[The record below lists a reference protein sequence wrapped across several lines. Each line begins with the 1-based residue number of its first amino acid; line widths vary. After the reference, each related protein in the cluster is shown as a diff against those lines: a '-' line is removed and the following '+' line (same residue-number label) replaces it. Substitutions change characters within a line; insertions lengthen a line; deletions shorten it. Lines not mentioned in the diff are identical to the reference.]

1 MPLAITR
8 LAALVALSAALPLF
22 ASVASARTPQADPP
36 AAASFYAHPD
46 HCVGM
51 VSVIEDQTPEQ
62 VAAFD
67 AARTRAVADLRRA
80 RPQMS
85 DLDALLALKSGCDK
99 SLAEKA
105 RTGGGKNSATTAAPR
120 VGVK

>member
-1 MPLAITR
+1 
-8 LAALVALSAALPLF
+8 
-22 ASVASARTPQADPP
+22 
-36 AAASFYAHPD
+36 
-46 HCVGM
+46 M

-105 RTGGGKNSATTAAPR
+105 RGKNAATAAAPR
-120 VGVK
+120 VSVR

>member
-1 MPLAITR
+1 MTIAIRR
-8 LAALVALSAALPLF
+8 LSVLIALSAALPLA
-22 ASVASARTPQADPP
+22 ASVASARTAQADSP
-36 AAASFYAHPD
+36 AVAAFYAHPD

-62 VAAFD
+62 VTAFE

-85 DLDALLALKSGCDK
+85 DLEALLALKSGCDRT
-99 SLAEKA
+99 LAEKA
-105 RTGGGKNSATTAAPR
+105 RAGGAKNTASAAAPR
-120 VGVK
+120 TSAK